1 MESKSAVVIFLAAA
15 GFVLSACQPLSETAN
30 AQEVPAQKKEE
41 PVYKVQD
48 GNKVDAKTL
57 EGWRIWRVMACDR
70 CHGAKQEGTTGPGLI
85 DSLKHMTLEE
95 FKKATL
101 EGRPEMG
108 MPGYNTTKLVVDNID
123 NLYAYLKGRSDDAIQ
138 PGRLQLITQ

>member
-1 MESKSAVVIFLAAA
+1 MKSISSAVIFLAAA
-15 GFVLSACQPLSETAN
+15 GFVLSAYQLSSETAN
-30 AQEVPAQKKEE
+30 AQEVPAQKKEGT
-41 PVYKVQD
+41 VYTVQD

-57 EGWRIWRVMACDR
+57 EGWRTWRSMACER
-70 CHGAKQEGTTGPGLI
+70 CHGPNQEGWTGPGLI
-85 DSLKHMTLEE
+85 DSLKRMTLEE

-101 EGRPEMG
+101 VGRPEMG
-108 MPGYNTTKLVVDNID
+108 MPNYDTTKLVVDNID